1 MYKLLVILFIILS
14 YARFIVFTCITEKY
28 GHTEVKL
35 TRFVEKYRLKLA
47 KIKLNIKFL
56 IKCKRKNLIPVFA
69 KPKLAINANQKTWNK
84 ITNTL
89 IGAKLKNKYK
99 KKKRLTKELKENE
112 IITYSS
118 LSFISKIVVNYK
130 LRETKEKCQK

>member
-1 MYKLLVILFIILS
+1 MNS
-14 YARFIVFTCITEKY
+14 
-28 GHTEVKL
+28 GHTEVKS
-35 TRFVEKYRLKLA
+35 TRLVEKNCLTLA
-47 KIKLNIKFL
+47 EIKLDIKFL
-56 IKCKRKNLIPVFA
+56 ITCKRKNLIPVFA